1 MRYYGERF
9 RHHTVKTMDFLRG
22 IVRRLT
28 SVDVDEA
35 AERVGCD
42 KETLLLYVED
52 GIIQGRSL
60 RFSLEEIEACKTFLA
75 RRKEDMRRF
84 REANEPFMEL
94 QWGK

>member
-1 MRYYGERF
+1 M
-9 RHHTVKTMDFLRG
+9 TMDFLRG

-28 SVDVDEA
+28 SVDVEEA

-52 GIIQGRSL
+52 GIIHPIDGRSL

-84 REANEPFMEL
+84 HEANEPFLEL

>member
-1 MRYYGERF
+1 M
-9 RHHTVKTMDFLRG
+9 VMDFLRG

-28 SVDVDEA
+28 SVDVDET

-52 GIIQGRSL
+52 GIIHPIDGRSL
-60 RFSLEEIEACKTFLA
+60 RFSVEEIEACKTFLA

>member
-1 MRYYGERF
+1 M
-9 RHHTVKTMDFLRG
+9 TMDFLRG

-52 GIIQGRSL
+52 GIIHPIGGRSL